1 MVIQPRLYTVDE
13 FEDFVDLPQNTD
25 RRFELINGEIVEI
38 MPTEE
43 HSLVAGNFY
52 AALREFV
59 RPRNLGRVAFE
70 VRYRV
75 PEDQHNARL
84 PDVSFT
90 SAARALPVTKK
101 GAVPLMPDLAV
112 EVKSPGDSLKDL
124 REKAFYYMAHG
135 TQLVW
140 IANPDK
146 RLIIVLTPDDEDIL
160 LDKETLTG
168 GVVLPGFA
176 ISVAALFEF

>member
-1 MVIQPRLYTVDE
+1 MVVQPRLYTVDE
-13 FEDFVDLPQNTD
+13 FETFIALPQNVD
-25 RRFELINGEIVEI
+25 RRFELINGEIVET

-70 VRYRV
+70 VRFRM

-90 SAARALPVTKK
+90 STERLLPVVKK
-101 GAVPLMPDLAV
+101 GAVPFMPDLAV
-112 EVKSPGDSLKDL
+112 EIKSPDDSIKTL
-124 REKAFYYMAHG
+124 REKAAYYLSNG

-140 IANPDK
+140 IADPDK
-146 RLIIVLTPDDEDIL
+146 RIVIVLTLDDEDIL
-160 LDKETLTG
+160 LEKDTLTG
-168 GVVLPGFA
+168 GDVLEGFS
-176 ISVAALFEF
+176 IPVAVLFDL